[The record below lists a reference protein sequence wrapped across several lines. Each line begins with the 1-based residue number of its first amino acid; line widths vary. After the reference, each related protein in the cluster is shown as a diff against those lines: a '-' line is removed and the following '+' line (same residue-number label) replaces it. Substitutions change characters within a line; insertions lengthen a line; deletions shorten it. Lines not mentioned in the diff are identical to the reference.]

1 MKRKRPKKLR
11 LSRLLRSRLPK
22 KTRNETP
29 KKKLK
34 TRKKTRREADG
45 NQTRRI
51 LRDVQIIR
59 MAKAG
64 NMIDRQSVWPDLV
77 IRSKFGYFLCKII
90 TKIRV

>member
-34 TRKKTRREADG
+34 TPKKIRRGADG

-64 NMIDRQSVWPDLV
+64 NMIDRQAVLPDLV
-77 IRSKFGYFLCKII
+77 I
-90 TKIRV
+90 